1 MANRFWV
8 LGGTDTIWES
18 TAGATTNWAT
28 ASGGAAGASV
38 PLITDA
44 AIFDAN
50 SPNACA
56 TGTANV
62 CVSLTSTNWTGTF
75 TMTSNITV
83 GGSIT
88 LGVNTVFTGAGYLIP
103 NTTGTLTFGGCGS
116 RPNLNLRGSTTKT
129 LADNWN
135 VVNLDIGIT
144 TENPTINGNTIDIS
158 GSLTPRITSGV
169 IAGTTTL
176 KMSGTGTFS
185 MPNITTGNLKN
196 NLTFNSA
203 GTITVSG
210 TIEYSTGTI
219 TYTAGTMVTTGS
231 TLTIGTSSPTTP
243 TYNTSGMTWN
253 NVALL
258 GTLTYTITSNLNVG
272 GILSLGTV
280 TSVVTING
288 LFNINVASL
297 TMNFTGTGNVTGT
310 ASIVMNGTGTW
321 SGTGIVKNNL
331 TFNSAGT
338 ITVSGTVSKEANTL
352 TYTAGTMSMGTSI
365 LSLTAATTLATNGM
379 TWYNIWIRT
388 ISCTITLSNAC
399 QSTILEIGTSLTAT
413 FNTSALSITNLTMI
427 ATGTLAGSSAVTVT
441 GGTVSGTELI
451 LNNSGG
457 LTFAGSLTWT
467 VTTFTRTAGTVTATG
482 STLTIAG
489 SRTFAGATTWNNWD
503 ITGTATLTLNAL
515 QTLAGELDLQAT
527 TTFAG
532 TNSWTANILNLS
544 VAGLTHTLVSANTY
558 TISASGQFIAAGTT
572 GSHIALVASTA
583 GTRAILTVTSGVS
596 EGIDFLNGT
605 DINSS
610 LGQSVF
616 TKQGVLSN
624 DLNWI
629 QFGGTVAS
637 SYVN

>member
-28 ASGGAAGASV
+28 TSGGAAGASV

-44 AIFDAN
+44 AIFDAA
-50 SPNACA
+50 SPNACT
-56 TGTANV
+56 TGTGNV
-62 CVSLTSTNWTGTF
+62 CVSLTTTNWTGTF
-75 TMTSNITV
+75 TMTGSPVI

-88 LGVNTVFTGAGYLIP
+88 FGVNTVFTGAGFLVP

-129 LADNWN
+129 MADNWN
-135 VVNLDIGIT
+135 VVNLDIGTT

-158 GSLTPRITSGV
+158 GNLTPRITSGV

-176 KMSGTGTFS
+176 KMSGTGTWS
-185 MPNITTGNLKN
+185 MPNVTTGNLKN
-196 NLTFNSA
+196 NLTFNTA
-203 GTITVSG
+203 GTITISG
-210 TIEYSTGTI
+210 TIKYSTGTI

-231 TLTIGTSSPTTP
+231 TLTIGTTSPTTP
-243 TYNTSGMTWN
+243 TYNTSGMTWD
-253 NVALL
+253 NVTLL
-258 GTLTYTITSNLNVG
+258 GTLTYTITSDLNIG
-272 GILSLGTV
+272 GTLSLGAT
-280 TSVVTING
+280 TSIITING
-288 LFNINVASL
+288 LFNINVATL
-297 TMNFTGTGNVTGT
+297 TMGFSSTGNVTGT

-338 ITVSGTVSKEANTL
+338 ITVSGTVRKEANTL

-365 LSLTAATTLATNGM
+365 LLLPAATTLATNGM
-379 TWYNIWIRT
+379 TWNDLQIT
-388 ISCTITLSNAC
+388 TTSTITLSNAC
-399 QSTILEIGTSLTAT
+399 QTTSLTTAGTTTITINGAGITLGAT
-413 FNTSALSITNLTMI
+413 NWVAGTT
-427 ATGTLAGSSAVTVT
+427 TLAGSANATFT
-441 GGTVSGTELI
+441 AGTISGTAI
-451 LNNSGG
+451 TLNGTG
-457 LTFAGSLTWT
+457 TYTFAGAITWT
-467 VTTFTRTAGTVTATG
+467 VVTFTRTAGTVTATG

>member
-28 ASGGAAGASV
+28 TSGGAAGASV

-44 AIFDAN
+44 AIFDAA
-50 SPNACA
+50 SPNACT
-56 TGTANV
+56 TGTGNV
-62 CVSLTSTNWTGTF
+62 CVSLTTTNWTGTF
-75 TMTSNITV
+75 TMTGSPVI

-88 LGVNTVFTGAGYLIP
+88 FGVNTVFTGAGYLIP

-297 TMNFTGTGNVTGT
+297 TMNFTGT

-596 EGIDFLNGT
+596 EGIDFLDRKST
-605 DINSS
+605 RLNS
-610 LGQSVF
+610 
-616 TKQGVLSN
+616 
-624 DLNWI
+624 
-629 QFGGTVAS
+629 
-637 SYVN
+637 

>member
-1 MANRFWV
+1 MANRYLV
-8 LGGTDTIWES
+8 GGGTGNWDS
-18 TAGATTNWAT
+18 TTNWSAT
-28 ASGGAAGASV
+28 DGGASGASFPVAGDAVLLTTTSGA
-38 PLITDA
+38 T
-44 AIFDAN
+44 
-50 SPNACA
+50 
-56 TGTANV
+56 
-62 CVSLTSTNWTGTF
+62 
-75 TMTSNITV
+75 NITV
-83 GGSIT
+83 NVASACASIIASGS
-88 LGVNTVFTGAGYLIP
+88 Y
-103 NTTGTLTFGGCGS
+103 TGTLTFDANLSTSGTVTFIAGMTIAGATGRLICTGATATLTSAGKSLLCG
-116 RPNLNLRGSTTKT
+116 LQFRGAVTFT
-129 LADNWN
+129 LADAWVCTALLLGDGSNSP
-135 VVNLDIGIT
+135 V
-144 TENPTINGNTIDIS
+144 INGNTIS
-158 GSLTPRITSGV
+158 CTSITTNITATTVS
-169 IAGTTTL
+169 GTTTFI
-176 KMSGTGTFS
+176 MTGTGTLQ
-185 MPNITTGNLKN
+185 IVGVTTSNLKN
-196 NLTFNSA
+196 NLTFNTA
-203 GTITVSG
+203 GTITISG
-210 TIEYSTGTI
+210 TIKYSTGTI

-231 TLTIGTSSPTTP
+231 TLTIGTTSPTTP
-243 TYNTSGMTWN
+243 TYNTSGMTWD
-253 NVALL
+253 NVTLL
-258 GTLTYTITSNLNVG
+258 GTLTYTITSDLNIG
-272 GILSLGTV
+272 GTLSLGAT
-280 TSVVTING
+280 TSIITING
-288 LFNINVASL
+288 LFNINVATL
-297 TMNFTGTGNVTGT
+297 TMGFSSTGNVTGT

-338 ITVSGTVSKEANTL
+338 ITESGTVRKEANTL

-365 LSLTAATTLATNGM
+365 LLLPAATTLATNGM
-379 TWYNIWIRT
+379 TWNDLQIT
-388 ISCTITLSNAC
+388 TTSTITLSNAC
-399 QSTILEIGTSLTAT
+399 QTTSLTTAGTTTITINGAGITLGAT
-413 FNTSALSITNLTMI
+413 NWVAGTT
-427 ATGTLAGSSAVTVT
+427 TLAGSANATFT
-441 GGTVSGTELI
+441 AGTISGTAI
-451 LNNSGG
+451 TLNGTG
-457 LTFAGSLTWT
+457 TYTFAGAITWT
-467 VTTFTRTAGTVTATG
+467 VVTFTRTAGTVTATG